1 VFGELY
7 RRFGVTSYTH
17 IPQGQYAEVL
27 AFLEE
32 WRQSVAGE
40 GGAGKSR
47 RSE

>member
-27 AFLEE
+27 KFLEE

-40 GGAGKSR
+40 EGEVKDH
-47 RSE
+47 